1 MKTIDCIELIQLADE
16 GGVFTDESRYDIG
29 TMTAVLNAARGYAIT
44 ELHKQNNRIHPSF
57 LQRVYPQYKK
67 ELQQDDCYTLF
78 EVPKTVGINNQIDG
92 LMYVGTIDGKNSF
105 WKIRTRMQAN
115 SRRNHRIHSIAMEKH
130 VHFLYDNTR
139 GYLEVYD
146 DKVKYILVEGIFG
159 DPTSIPGFNL
169 EEDDYPIT
177 MDAMKRIEDMVRT
190 GTIRD
195 VLRVPINKISNS
207 AEDANV
213 QRDIKV
219 K

>member
-1 MKTIDCIELIQLADE
+1 MKTKDCIELIQLADE
-16 GGVFTDESRYDIG
+16 GGVFTDESRYDLG
-29 TMTAVLNAARGYAIT
+29 TMTAVLNAARGFAIT
-44 ELHKQNNRIHPSF
+44 ELHKKNNRIHPSF

-78 EVPKTVGINNQIDG
+78 ELPKTVGINDQIDG

>member
-1 MKTIDCIELIQLADE
+1 LKTKDCIELIQLADE

-29 TMTAVLNAARGYAIT
+29 TMTAVLNAARGFAIT

-115 SRRNHRIHSIAMEKH
+115 SRRNHRIHKIAMAKH

-207 AEDANV
+207 AEDSNV
-213 QRDIKV
+213 QRDISV

>member
-1 MKTIDCIELIQLADE
+1 M
-16 GGVFTDESRYDIG
+16 FTDESRYDIG

-115 SRRNHRIHSIAMEKH
+115 SRRNHRIHNIAMEKH

-207 AEDANV
+207 AEDSNV
-213 QRDIKV
+213 QRDIKT

>member
-1 MKTIDCIELIQLADE
+1 LKTKDCIELIQLADE
-16 GGVFTDESRYDIG
+16 GGVFTDESRYDLG
-29 TMTAVLNAARGYAIT
+29 TMTAVLNAARGFAIT

-57 LQRVYPQYKK
+57 LQRVYPEYKK

-115 SRRNHRIHSIAMEKH
+115 SRRNHRIHSIAMDKH

-195 VLRVPINKISNS
+195 VVRVPINKISNS
-207 AEDANV
+207 AEDSNV

>member
-1 MKTIDCIELIQLADE
+1 
-16 GGVFTDESRYDIG
+16 
-29 TMTAVLNAARGYAIT
+29 
-44 ELHKQNNRIHPSF
+44 
-57 LQRVYPQYKK
+57 
-67 ELQQDDCYTLF
+67 
-78 EVPKTVGINNQIDG
+78 
-92 LMYVGTIDGKNSF
+92 
-105 WKIRTRMQAN
+105 
-115 SRRNHRIHSIAMEKH
+115 
-130 VHFLYDNTR
+130 
-139 GYLEVYD
+139 LEVYD

-207 AEDANV
+207 AEDSNV
-213 QRDIKV
+213 QRDISV

>member
-1 MKTIDCIELIQLADE
+1 LKTKECIELIQLADE

-29 TMTAVLNAARGYAIT
+29 TMIAVLNAARGFAIT

-57 LQRVYPQYKK
+57 LQRVYPEYKK

-115 SRRNHRIHSIAMEKH
+115 SRRNHRIHSIAMDKH

-207 AEDANV
+207 AEDSNV
-213 QRDIKV
+213 QRDIKT

>member
-1 MKTIDCIELIQLADE
+1 MKTKDCIELIQLADE
-16 GGVFTDESRYDIG
+16 GGVFTDESRYDLG
-29 TMTAVLNAARGYAIT
+29 TMTAVLNAARGFAIT

-57 LQRVYPQYKK
+57 LQRVYPEYKK

-115 SRRNHRIHSIAMEKH
+115 SRRNHRIHSIAMDKH

-195 VLRVPINKISNS
+195 VVRVPINKISNS
-207 AEDANV
+207 AEDSNV

>member
-1 MKTIDCIELIQLADE
+1 LKTKDCIELIQLADE
-16 GGVFTDESRYDIG
+16 GGVFTDESRYDLG
-29 TMTAVLNAARGYAIT
+29 TMTAVLNAARGFAIT
-44 ELHKQNNRIHPSF
+44 ELHKKNNRIHPSF

-78 EVPKTVGINNQIDG
+78 ELPKTVGINDQIDG

>member
-115 SRRNHRIHSIAMEKH
+115 SRRNHRIHNIAMEKH

-207 AEDANV
+207 AEDSNV
-213 QRDIKV
+213 QRDIKT

>member
-67 ELQQDDCYTLF
+67 DLQQDDCYTLF
-78 EVPKTVGINNQIDG
+78 EVPKTIGINNQIDG

-115 SRRNHRIHSIAMEKH
+115 SRRNHRIHNIAMEKH

-207 AEDANV
+207 AEDSNV
-213 QRDIKV
+213 QRDIKT

>member
-1 MKTIDCIELIQLADE
+1 MKTKDCIELIQLADE

-29 TMTAVLNAARGYAIT
+29 TMTAVLNAARGFAIA
-44 ELHKQNNRIHPSF
+44 EMHKQNNRIHPSF
-57 LQRVYPQYKK
+57 LQRVYPKYEK

-78 EVPKTVGINNQIDG
+78 EVPKTIGVNNQIDG

-115 SRRNHRIHSIAMEKH
+115 SRRNHRIHSIAMDKQ

-177 MDAMKRIEDMVRT
+177 MDAMKRVEDMVRT

-195 VLRVPINKISNS
+195 VIRVPINKISNS

>member
-29 TMTAVLNAARGYAIT
+29 TMTAVLNAARGYAIA
-44 ELHKQNNRIHPSF
+44 EMYKQNNRVHPNF
-57 LQRVYPQYKK
+57 LQRVYPKYEKD
-67 ELQQDDCYTLF
+67 LQQDDCYTIF
-78 EVPKTVGINNQIDG
+78 ELPKTVEINNQIDG
-92 LMYVGTIDGKNSF
+92 LMYVGTIDGKNAF

-115 SRRNHRIHSIAMEKH
+115 SRRNHRIHTIAMDKH
-130 VHFLYDNTR
+130 VHFLYDTTR

-146 DKVKYILVEGIFG
+146 DKVKYLLAEGIFS
-159 DPTSIPGFNL
+159 DPTTIPGFNI

-177 MDAMKRIEDMVRT
+177 MNAMKRIEDMVRT

-195 VLRVPINKISNS
+195 SIRIPVNKISNS
-207 AEDANV
+207 AEDSNV
-213 QRDIKV
+213 QRDIKT

>member
-1 MKTIDCIELIQLADE
+1 MKTKDCIELIQLADE

-29 TMTAVLNAARGYAIT
+29 TMTAVLNAARGFAIT

-105 WKIRTRMQAN
+105 WKIRTRMQGN
-115 SRRNHRIHSIAMEKH
+115 SRRNHRIHKIAMEKH

-146 DKVKYILVEGIFG
+146 DKVKYILVEGIFV

-207 AEDANV
+207 AEDTNV
-213 QRDIKV
+213 QRDINV